1 MTIIAGVDIGNNST
15 EVALAKVEAGGRVSF
30 LASSLV
36 PTTGIKGTVDN
47 VPGVKRALE
56 EAVARAGCRLN
67 DISLLRLNEAT
78 PVIADVA
85 MEAITETVI
94 TESTMIGHNPATPG
108 GTGLGVGRTVPVDRL
123 PSCAPGDRVVAVVPA
138 SITYDTAARLINQAL
153 DKGVEVQGAIAQ
165 RDDGVLIYNRVKKPI
180 PVVDEVQYLERVPL
194 SMPAAVEVAPP
205 GGVIQTLSNPYG
217 IATVFDLTPEETRN
231 VVPVARAL
239 TGNRSA
245 VVIKTPAGDVKE
257 RRIPA
262 GRVILEGE
270 KGRAEVDLEEGAGQ
284 IMAALD
290 RVAPLVD
297 ASGTPGSNVGG
308 MLEKVR
314 QVMADLSG
322 QSRDEVRIRDILAVD
337 TLVPQRV
344 VGGLAGEFSNENAVA
359 LAAMVRTS
367 RFPMG
372 EIARRLE
379 AELGF
384 RVEVGGVEAQMA
396 ILGALTTP
404 GVDRP
409 VAILDL
415 GGGSTDAAFINR
427 EGKLSFVHLAGAGEL
442 VTMLIAS
449 ELGLEDRHLAEEIKR
464 HPLAKVESLFHIRM
478 EDGTVVFYDQALDPG
493 VFGRVVVVKERG
505 ELVPVPVGESVEKIR
520 AVRRAAKEKVFVTN
534 ALRALSQ
541 VAPGK
546 NIRLIDFV
554 VLVGGSALDFEVPYL
569 ISDALAHYGVVTGRA
584 NIRGT
589 EGPRNAVAT
598 GLVLSAVDGQAGGIR
613 R

>member
-56 EAVARAGCRLN
+56 EAVARAGCRLS

-108 GTGLGVGRTVPVDRL
+108 GTGLGVGTTVPVDQL

-153 DKGVEVQGAIAQ
+153 DKGVDVQGAIAQ

-194 SMPAAVEVAPP
+194 SMRAAVEVAPP

-217 IATVFDLTPEETRN
+217 IATVFELTPEETRN

-290 RVAPLVD
+290 RMAPLMD
-297 ASGTPGSNVGG
+297 ASGTPGTNVGG

-367 RFPMG
+367 RFPME

-415 GGGSTDAAFINR
+415 GGGSTDAAFINQ

-464 HPLAKVESLFHIRM
+464 YPLAKVESLFHIRM

-493 VFGRVVVVKERG
+493 VFGRVVVVKEG
-505 ELVPVPVGESVEKIR
+505 SELVPVPVSESVEKIR
-520 AVRRAAKEKVFVTN
+520 AVRRSAKEKVFVTN
-534 ALRALSQ
+534 AFRALSQ
-541 VAPGK
+541 VAPGQ

-554 VLVGGSALDFEVPYL
+554 VLVGGSALDFEVPHL

-598 GLVLSAVDGQAGGIR
+598 GLVLSAVDGRVGGTR